1 MSNARTQADNYAADI
16 TGVTAGTGLTGGG
29 TSGTVTVSIDS
40 TVATLTGSQT
50 LTNKTLTS
58 PVLTTPSIST
68 IDAKGDL
75 LVGSADNTIA
85 RLAVGSDTQVLTADS
100 TQTNGIKWSTPAAGG
115 MTSIASGTLSGTV
128 VTFSSIPSTYND
140 LYLVLSGVTTTA
152 NATIYLT
159 LNAYT
164 SATNPSRHMGYRYNA
179 YYDQVTNRSNIPIYE
194 IPNTVGVLGS
204 DNNNNLTVYIPKYT
218 SSIKKIVTQ
227 NCNFIGTDSVW
238 YGYIAST
245 NAASVAAVSSIE
257 ITSSS
262 SFNGG
267 TYVLYGVK

>member
-1 MSNARTQADNYAADI
+1 MTR
-16 TGVTAGTGLTGGG
+16 
-29 TSGTVTVSIDS
+29 
-40 TVATLTGSQT
+40 SQS
-50 LTNKTLTS
+50 KS
-58 PVLTTPSIST
+58 VGFS
-68 IDAKGDL
+68 AKGDL
-75 LVGSADNTIA
+75 NIGASSTTSTILTVGSNN
-85 RLAVGSDTQVLTADS
+85 QVLTADS
-100 TQTNGIKWSTPAAGG
+100 TQTSGMKWATPSSGG
-115 MTSIASGTLSGTV
+115 MTSLASGTLSGTV
-128 VTFSSIPSTYND
+128 VTFSSIASTYND
-140 LYLVLSGVTTTA
+140 LYLVLSGATTTA
-152 NATIYLT
+152 NASIYLT

-179 YYDQVTNRSNIPIYE
+179 YYDSVTNRSNIPIYE

-227 NCNFIGTDSVW
+227 NCNFIGTDSTW